1 MGKRIAISLFIA
13 VCAIPL
19 TAGLGYSLLYSFGV
33 IGVLNEGFTLQNW
46 CQVFRGEFI
55 RSIGYSSYIATAST
69 FFSAGIAFLFL
80 AIGKT
85 YWLGKY
91 AYRSLFLPLT
101 IPPIVSAF
109 VIFQL
114 YSGSGLLSRLTYH
127 SGFISGTSGFPNMVQ
142 DPWAIGIIITHIF
155 LVFPFFLL
163 LLLNL
168 YQNEKLDEL
177 EATAKTLGAGSLQII
192 FHIQL
197 PILLRRMFPILAL
210 YFIFFLGAYE
220 IPLILGQSSPQM
232 ISVLIVEKLQ
242 RFNLADIPVAH
253 AMVVWYSLICL
264 ATITLLFYEY
274 KKRFQL

>member
-13 VCAIPL
+13 ICAIPL
-19 TAGLGYSLLYSFGV
+19 VAGLGYSVLYSFGI
-33 IGVLNEGFTLQNW
+33 IGILNDGFTFQNW
-46 CQVFRGEFI
+46 IQVFRGEFI
-55 RSIGYSSYIATAST
+55 RSIIHSSYIAAAST

-80 AIGKT
+80 AAGKS
-85 YWLGKY
+85 YWLGRH

-109 VIFQL
+109 VIFQF
-114 YSGSGLLSRLTYH
+114 YSGSGFLSRLAYH
-127 SGFISGTSGFPNMVQ
+127 AGLLTDTSGFPSLVQ
-142 DPWAIGIIITHIF
+142 DPWAVGIIITHIF

-177 EATAKTLGAGSLQII
+177 EATARTLGASAFQII
-192 FHIQL
+192 FLIEL
-197 PILLRRMFPILAL
+197 PILLRRMFPVLAL

-253 AMVVWYSLICL
+253 AMVVWYSLICI
-264 ATITLLFYEY
+264 AAITLLSYQY